1 MYEYDEYDDADYYDD
16 EMFAETSDYSDAD
29 KSAVYG
35 YTMQLDESGKLSI
48 SRDDIGSVPMG
59 ADGTWTI
66 FVYLC
71 GTDLESDGGYATYD
85 MEEMLAAS
93 TGSNVKFVIQTGG
106 TYSWQN
112 DVIASEGINRYE
124 ICGGEITLVD
134 EQSDASMGSADT
146 LSGFLKWGLQN
157 YPAAKMGLV
166 LWNHGGGSIS
176 GVCFDELNDSDSLSL
191 TEINRALSEASALMT
206 DKFEFIGFDACL
218 MGTVET
224 ANILATYSRYMYGSE
239 ELEPGYGWD
248 YASIG
253 NFLGENNSADGAQLG
268 KIVCDSFYDGCAEID
283 SESGATLS
291 VIDLTKIDDVIVSF
305 NDYSK
310 NLYEASEDNSVLSS
324 VVREVKNADNFGGN
338 NKSEGYT
345 NMVDLAGIVKSGA
358 DYSEGADKVLSAID
372 EAVVYCRN
380 GSDHAEACGLS
391 AYYPL
396 QLQGSSELKI
406 FGNIAVSPYYLS
418 FVDRAV
424 YGNMN
429 NGNTDDYDNS
439 SILDFWFGEDY
450 TDDYWDDYGDCDA
463 TGESPLIV
471 FCDEPQLLEDGTF
484 CFSLTD
490 ESLEYTASVQ
500 ANVYMLSWDQE
511 ELIELGVSAYIDTDW
526 TNGIF
531 MDNFDGCWFSL
542 PDGQMLAVYIVD
554 ECDGYDIYTSP
565 IELNG
570 EETNLR
576 ITHDYV
582 NDTVTIDGIWDGID
596 ENGMAARNVYEIKE
610 GDRITPMYYVMEVES
625 DDDGYF
631 YGNEYVFD
639 GEPEIY
645 FGQLDDGEYFYG
657 FTIDDIYGDYLI
669 TEYVN
674 FTIDGEDIY
683 VTE

>member
-1 MYEYDEYDDADYYDD
+1 MIPLSACSDEGDMYEYDEYDDADYYDD
-16 EMFAETSDYSDAD
+16 EMFAEPSDYSDAD
-29 KSAVYG
+29 KAAVYG

-106 TYSWQN
+106 TYFWQN
-112 DVIASEGINRYE
+112 DVIASESINRYE

-134 EQSDASMGSADT
+134 EQADASMGSADT

-166 LWNHGGGSIS
+166 LWNH
-176 GVCFDELNDSDSLSL
+176 
-191 TEINRALSEASALMT
+191 
-206 DKFEFIGFDACL
+206 
-218 MGTVET
+218 
-224 ANILATYSRYMYGSE
+224 
-239 ELEPGYGWD
+239 
-248 YASIG
+248 
-253 NFLGENNSADGAQLG
+253 
-268 KIVCDSFYDGCAEID
+268 
-283 SESGATLS
+283 
-291 VIDLTKIDDVIVSF
+291 
-305 NDYSK
+305 
-310 NLYEASEDNSVLSS
+310 
-324 VVREVKNADNFGGN
+324 
-338 NKSEGYT
+338 
-345 NMVDLAGIVKSGA
+345 
-358 DYSEGADKVLSAID
+358 
-372 EAVVYCRN
+372 
-380 GSDHAEACGLS
+380 
-391 AYYPL
+391 
-396 QLQGSSELKI
+396 
-406 FGNIAVSPYYLS
+406 
-418 FVDRAV
+418 
-424 YGNMN
+424 
-429 NGNTDDYDNS
+429 
-439 SILDFWFGEDY
+439 
-450 TDDYWDDYGDCDA
+450 
-463 TGESPLIV
+463 
-471 FCDEPQLLEDGTF
+471 
-484 CFSLTD
+484 
-490 ESLEYTASVQ
+490 
-500 ANVYMLSWDQE
+500 
-511 ELIELGVSAYIDTDW
+511 
-526 TNGIF
+526 
-531 MDNFDGCWFSL
+531 DGCWFSL